1 MRHRFIKKIHPLSG
15 DIFPW
20 MQEFVEF
27 VSISP
32 RQRSLS
38 RLKNKR
44 WIFPGGS
51 RDNVLSSTSST
62 DKWSSSAVT
71 SLGRYY
77 RAPILSPP
85 NTERDRSPSTETSL
99 LPRYPCL
106 YYLTSYI
113 LVKLIKRVKCNNFD
127 GIFQF
132 LKFPPIF
139 KYKYSRYSS
148 LPSWILRTTNISNY
162 PKIIP
167 KFFERNDRNN
177 LAQKPSFN
185 FSTTWI
191 RIEYD
196 IVQTILSPLSSKGS
210 KISFYLD
217 QFKPLSRDIRSSLR
231 NKERRRVENVETG
244 KNGGRGKGP
253 KGKVEGLLLRIF
265 SR

>member
-1 MRHRFIKKIHPLSG
+1 MRHRFIKKIHPLLG

-113 LVKLIKRVKCNNFD
+113 LVKLIRRVKCNNFD
-127 GIFQF
+127 RIFQF
-132 LKFPPIF
+132 LKFPQIQIF
-139 KYKYSRYSS
+139 SIFVSTFLNFENDQHLQLS
-148 LPSWILRTTNISNY
+148 Q
-162 PKIIP
+162 IP

-210 KISFYLD
+210 KISLYLD

>member
-113 LVKLIKRVKCNNFD
+113 LVKLIRRVKCNNFD
-127 GIFQF
+127 RIFQF
-132 LKFPPIF
+132 LKFPPTNTNILDIRLYLLEF
-139 KYKYSRYSS
+139 WERPTSPIISNSK
-148 LPSWILRTTNISNY
+148 ILRTKRS
-162 PKIIP
+162 K
-167 KFFERNDRNN
+167 
-177 LAQKPSFN
+177 Q
-185 FSTTWI
+185 FSTKTQFQFLHHLNPDRI
-191 RIEYD
+191 RHCANNP
-196 IVQTILSPLSSKGS
+196 LSPLLQGKQD
-210 KISFYLD
+210 F
-217 QFKPLSRDIRSSLR
+217 PLSRPIQTSVTRY
-231 NKERRRVENVETG
+231 
-244 KNGGRGKGP
+244 
-253 KGKVEGLLLRIF
+253 
-265 SR
+265 